1 MKAIITVGI
10 PASGKTT
17 FANEMVKKF
26 GFRDINR
33 DFIRFNL
40 VKPGSTWATYKF
52 TKANEKAVDEIHGKM
67 IMESWE
73 KEENIIISDTN
84 LNQDR
89 RRALIGRL
97 QDLGYDVEVKPFHIT
112 MKEAEKRDNL
122 RANGVGR
129 DVIYKMMQ
137 SWNDFSGRVTY
148 KPDESLPKAVIF
160 DVDGTIAQMNG
171 RGPFEWHR
179 VGEDK
184 PRIEIIEML
193 HGYFDRGYTIIIC
206 SGRSDEC
213 VGETVAWLDAHVGAP
228 NWHHLYMR
236 KAGDFRKDTEIKEEI
251 FWTCLADK
259 YNIVACVDDRPM
271 MIRLWYE
278 MKIQNVIAVA
288 DPYKE
293 F

>member
-1 MKAIITVGI
+1 MRAIITVGV

-17 FANEMVKKF
+17 FANEMVQKF

-67 IMESWE
+67 IMESWQN
-73 KEENIIISDTN
+73 EENIIISDTN
-84 LNQDR
+84 LNEGR
-89 RRALIGRL
+89 RLALIGRL
-97 QDLGYDVEVKPFHIT
+97 QDLGYDVEVKPFEISR
-112 MKEAEKRDNL
+112 KEAIKRDNL
-122 RANGVGR
+122 RANGVGQ

-137 SWNDFSGRVTY
+137 NWNEFSGRVTY
-148 KPDESLPKAVIF
+148 KLNEELPKAVIF

-179 VGEDK
+179 VGEDL
-184 PRIEIIEML
+184 PREMIIKML
-193 HGYFDRGYTIIIC
+193 RGYADLGFHIIIC

-213 VGETVAWLDAHVGAP
+213 FNETAMWLDKHVGL
-228 NWHHLYMR
+228 NYWDKLYMR
-236 KAGDFRKDTEIKEEI
+236 KAGDYRKDDVIKEEI
-251 FWTCLADK
+251 FWTHLADK
-259 YNIVACVDDRPM
+259 YNIVACVDDRPV
-271 MIRLWYE
+271 MIRLWHE
-278 MKIQNVIAVA
+278 MKIPNVIAVA
-288 DPYKE
+288 DPFVE

>member
-52 TKANEKAVDEIHGKM
+52 TKANEQAVDEIHGKM
-67 IMESWE
+67 IMESWQN
-73 KEENIIISDTN
+73 EENIIISDTN
-84 LNQDR
+84 LNEGR
-89 RRALIGRL
+89 RRELIGRL
-97 QDLGYDVEVKPFHIT
+97 QDLGYDVEVKPFYIS
-112 MKEAEKRDNL
+112 MKEADKRDNL

-129 DVIYKMMQ
+129 DVIYRMMQ
-137 SWNDFSGRVTY
+137 NWNEFSGRATY
-148 KPDESLPKAVIF
+148 VPNTDLPKAVIF

-179 VGEDK
+179 VGEDL
-184 PRIEIIEML
+184 PRQQIIEML
-193 HGYFDRGYTIIIC
+193 HGYADSGYHIIIC

-213 VGETVAWLDAHVGAP
+213 RVETANWLNEHVGVDS
-228 NWHHLYMR
+228 WDTLYMR
-236 KAGDFRKDTEIKEEI
+236 KAGDYRKDTEIKEEI
-251 FWTCLADK
+251 FWTHLADK
-259 YNIVACVDDRPM
+259 YKIVACVDDRPM
-271 MIRLWYE
+271 MIRLWHE

-288 DPYKE
+288 NPYIE

>member
-1 MKAIITVGI
+1 MRAIITVGV

-17 FANEMVKKF
+17 FANEMVQKF

-67 IMESWE
+67 IMESWQN
-73 KEENIIISDTN
+73 EENIIISDTN
-84 LNQDR
+84 LNKGR

-97 QDLGYDVEVKPFHIT
+97 QDLGYDVEVKPFEISR
-112 MKEAEKRDNL
+112 KEAIKRDNL
-122 RANGVGR
+122 RANGVGQ

-137 SWNDFSGRVTY
+137 NWNEFSGRVTY
-148 KPDESLPKAVIF
+148 TPNEELPKAVIF

-184 PRIEIIEML
+184 PREMIIKML
-193 HGYFDRGYTIIIC
+193 HGYANLGFHIIIC

-213 VGETVAWLDAHVGAP
+213 FKETAEWLDKYVGLGY
-228 NWHHLYMR
+228 WDKLYMR
-236 KAGDFRKDTEIKEEI
+236 KVGDYRKDDAIKEEI
-251 FWTCLADK
+251 FWTHIADK
-259 YNIVACVDDRPM
+259 YNIVACVDDRPV
-271 MIRLWYE
+271 MIRLWHE
-278 MKIQNVIAVA
+278 MKIPNVIAVA
-288 DPYKE
+288 DPYIE